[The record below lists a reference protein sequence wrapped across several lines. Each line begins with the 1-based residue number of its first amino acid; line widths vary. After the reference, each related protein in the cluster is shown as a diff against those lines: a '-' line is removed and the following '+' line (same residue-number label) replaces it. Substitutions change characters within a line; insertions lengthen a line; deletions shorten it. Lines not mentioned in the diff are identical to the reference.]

1 MERPIARWTIGNTT
15 DHGYECLELSIRS
28 FSKFYNADITLA
40 HNCDP
45 HNNVDTIVSRLFAD
59 GIKIQLLD
67 QRPFLNTSYITPI
80 GVAWKL
86 YPPRLDIERHEI
98 CIDNDIIFQEPI
110 EHLDRF
116 FKSDCTLLLEGQSR
130 NYGRFEKYIPPKL
143 KINSGIY
150 GMPPRFD
157 MERFI
162 KIVAGSA
169 WELNAKG
176 EHAGNKTFDEQGI
189 VAFALLN
196 HPRYVTI
203 PEKVVTNCER
213 HLIEGKGLHFVGLNK
228 RFYHEPYRL
237 YRSKMNKLFL

>member
-1 MERPIARWTIGNTT
+1 MDTPLARWTIGNTT
-15 DHGYECLELSIRS
+15 KDGYECLELSIRS
-28 FSKFYNADITLA
+28 FLKYFPADVVVT
-40 HNCDP
+40 HNCAP
-45 HNNVDTIVSRLFAD
+45 ENLQNIVSRLKTD

-67 QRPFLNTSYITPI
+67 QRPFLDTSYIAPV

-86 YPPRLDIERHEI
+86 YPPRLDKERHEI
-98 CIDNDIIFQEPI
+98 CIDNDIIFKDSI
-110 EHLDRF
+110 EHLYRF
-116 FKSDCTLLLEGQSR
+116 FRNDTTLLLEGQSR

-150 GMPPRFD
+150 GMPPGFD

-169 WELNAKG
+169 WELNATG
-176 EHAGNKTFDEQGI
+176 EHEGNKTFDEQGI

-196 HPRYVTI
+196 YARYVII
-203 PEKVVTNCER
+203 PEKIVTNCER

-228 RFYHEPYRL
+228 RKYHEPYRL
-237 YRSKMNKLFL
+237 FRNQRTKMYL

>member
-1 MERPIARWTIGNTT
+1 MDKPIARWTIGDTNEQ
-15 DHGYECLELSIRS
+15 GYECLELSIRS
-28 FSKFYNADITLA
+28 FLKFHTADIVVA
-40 HNCDP
+40 HSCDP
-45 HNNVDTIVSRLFAD
+45 EKLPKID
-59 GIKIQLLD
+59 GVKMQLLD
-67 QRPFLNTSYITPI
+67 QRPFLDTSYIAPV

-86 YPPRLDIERHEI
+86 YPPRLKIERHEI

-110 EHLDRF
+110 EQLNKF

-130 NYGRFEKYIPPKL
+130 NYGRFERYIPPKV

-150 GMPPRFD
+150 GMPPNFD
-157 MERFI
+157 MDKFI
-162 KIVAGSA
+162 KIVAGNA

-196 HPRYVTI
+196 YPRYVTI

-213 HLIEGKGLHFVGLNK
+213 HLIEGKGMHFVGLNK

-237 YRSKMNKLFL
+237 YRSKVKRMFL